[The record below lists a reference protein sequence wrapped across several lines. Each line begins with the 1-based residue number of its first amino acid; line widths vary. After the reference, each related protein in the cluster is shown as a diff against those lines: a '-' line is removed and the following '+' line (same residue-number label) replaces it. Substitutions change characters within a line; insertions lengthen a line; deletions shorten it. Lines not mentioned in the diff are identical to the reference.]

1 VAKHVLDNEEKV
13 CIFVK
18 TWGQVLAESRSRMKF
33 FQERLEYQADKG
45 ASLKHLQE
53 HYAKYL
59 EGVFDA
65 DPAQDGDAEAAEA
78 AKAAEGTEAA
88 AK

>member
-1 VAKHVLDNEEKV
+1 
-13 CIFVK
+13 
-18 TWGQVLAESRSRMKF
+18 MKF

-59 EGVFDA
+59 EGVFDSEPIKV
-65 DPAQDGDAEAAEA
+65 DSGVETT
-78 AKAAEGTEAA
+78 EGSEVEST
-88 AK
+88 

>member
-1 VAKHVLDNEEKV
+1 MTDESGLIHKKDNV
-13 CIFVK
+13 CIYVK
-18 TWGQVLAESRSRMKF
+18 TWGQVLAENRSRMKF

-65 DPAQDGDAEAAEA
+65 EPAVEPAQASGEEV
-78 AKAAEGTEAA
+78 AA

>member
-1 VAKHVLDNEEKV
+1 V
-13 CIFVK
+13 CIYVK
-18 TWGQVLAESRSRMKF
+18 TWGQVLDENRSRMKF

-59 EGVFDA
+59 EGVFDNDPGQLDAASEPPEGKAA
-65 DPAQDGDAEAAEA
+65 DPAEATA
-78 AKAAEGTEAA
+78 AK
-88 AK
+88 

>member
-1 VAKHVLDNEEKV
+1 
-13 CIFVK
+13 
-18 TWGQVLAESRSRMKF
+18 MKF

-59 EGVFDA
+59 EGVFE
-65 DPAQDGDAEAAEA
+65 AEPVEASGVEVVA
-78 AKAAEGTEAA
+78 AK
-88 AK
+88 

>member
-1 VAKHVLDNEEKV
+1 M
-13 CIFVK
+13 
-18 TWGQVLAESRSRMKF
+18 QF

-59 EGVFDA
+59 EGVYESEVAHA
-65 DPAQDGDAEAAEA
+65 DD
-78 AKAAEGTEAA
+78 AA
-88 AK
+88 ASSDIGEAVENEVVSAK